1 MNLKA
6 VPRAVVC
13 VDNPEDYLPQLHD
26 YSIMVVN
33 PNSNSARLKYLL
45 DNSDYSLLI
54 TKNKEQHRDGG
65 TYNER
70 LFWYTSGTTGDSKF
84 CSFTQDQVDTLA
96 SKICQTYSITANDR
110 YVSIMPLWHAH
121 GQGFYWATLR
131 AKCETNFLS
140 IKKAKNMPVHNP
152 TFVTAIPDVLKIL
165 GKLEFSHLRFIRS
178 ASAPMHNNL
187 YTELQRKFQVPVL
200 EAFGMTEAL
209 SHCFTNPLHGEQRT
223 GTIGLPDGIEASIVD
238 GRLYIKGPTVVTADW
253 YNTGDLADQDD
264 AGYYRILG
272 RQRDQ
277 INVRGIKLN
286 PVSLEKQLL
295 ESGLGVSECVIFG
308 TDTVKCVY
316 VGKCASSDITKFLIS
331 LGDYCRPKLVMSLD
345 KIPVAASGKISRSH
359 LESQFN

>member
-13 VDNPEDYLPQLHD
+13 VDNPEDYLPQLGD

-33 PNSNSARLKYLL
+33 PNSTPARLKYLL
-45 DNSDYSLLI
+45 DNSDYSVLI
-54 TKNKEQHRDGG
+54 TKNKEQYRQGG

-84 CSFTQDQVDTLA
+84 CSFTQHQLDTLA
-96 SKICQTYSITANDR
+96 KRICQTYSITANDR
-110 YVSIMPLWHAH
+110 YVGIMPLWHAH

-131 AKCETNFLS
+131 AKCQTNFLS
-140 IKKAKNMPVHNP
+140 VKQAKNMPDHNP

-165 GKLEFSHLRFIRS
+165 SKLEFNSLRFIRS
-178 ASAPMHNNL
+178 ASAPMPDNL
-187 YTELQRKFQVPVL
+187 YTGLQQKFQVPVL

-209 SHCFTNPLHGEQRT
+209 SHCFTNPLHGEQRM
-223 GTIGLPDGIEASIVD
+223 GTVGLPDGIEASIVD
-238 GRLYIKGPTVVTADW
+238 GRLYIKGPTVVTPDW
-253 YNTGDLADQDD
+253 YDTGDLADQDH

-272 RQRDQ
+272 RHKDQ

-295 ESGLGVSECVIFG
+295 ESVSGVSECAIFG
-308 TDTVKCVY
+308 KDTVKCVY
-316 VGKCASSDITKFLIS
+316 VGECNSSDITKFLTS
-331 LGDYCRPKLVMSLD
+331 LGDYCRPKLVLSLD
-345 KIPVAASGKISRSH
+345 KIPVAPSGKISRSY